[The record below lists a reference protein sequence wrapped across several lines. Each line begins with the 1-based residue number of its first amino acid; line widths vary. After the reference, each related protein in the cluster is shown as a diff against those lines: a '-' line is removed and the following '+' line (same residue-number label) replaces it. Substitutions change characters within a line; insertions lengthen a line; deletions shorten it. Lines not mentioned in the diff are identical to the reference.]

1 MGVEGSYRIPE
12 AIIEEGIARLSGFF
26 RGMGLPLTLGEL
38 GIDGSQ
44 LELMA
49 KKATKAE
56 FGSEHPIGGLKK
68 LYWQDV
74 LAIYKSAQ

>member
-1 MGVEGSYRIPE
+1 
-12 AIIEEGIARLSGFF
+12 
-26 RGMGLPLTLGEL
+26 L

-49 KKATKAE
+49 KKATGAE

-68 LYWQDV
+68 LYWKDV
-74 LAIYKSAQ
+74 LEIYKLSK